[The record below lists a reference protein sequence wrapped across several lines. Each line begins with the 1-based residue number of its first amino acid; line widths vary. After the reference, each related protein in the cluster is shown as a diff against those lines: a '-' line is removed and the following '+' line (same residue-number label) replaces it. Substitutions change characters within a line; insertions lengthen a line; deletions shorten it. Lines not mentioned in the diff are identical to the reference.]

1 MMAVRSRLLAVGA
14 GSAAAFGLLF
24 LMQALIASGEQALTE
39 TVERRVVDFVRV
51 EREETLERRQS
62 KPQRPSKPEAAPPD
76 APQPSLNQS
85 ADVGGQAIG
94 GVGGGPVDVG
104 RLDFDLGTG
113 FGVGAGTADGDYMPL
128 VKVQPVY
135 PRRAQTRGI
144 EGWVIVELTVT
155 ETGGVTNPYV
165 VSSEPSGIFD
175 KAALE
180 AALKFKYKPRVV
192 NGKAIEVRGVRYR
205 MTFVL
210 EE

>member
-1 MMAVRSRLLAVGA
+1 VRSKLLALGA
-14 GSAAAFGLLF
+14 GLAAAFALLF
-24 LMQALIASGEQALTE
+24 LMQALIASGEQALTSGV
-39 TVERRVVDFVRV
+39 TKRVVDFVRV

-76 APQPSLNQS
+76 APQPSLNQT
-85 ADVGGQAIG
+85 ADVGTQALG
-94 GVGGGPVDVG
+94 ALGAGPVDVG
-104 RLDFDLGTG
+104 SLDFDLGTG

-128 VKVQPVY
+128 VKVQPSY

-155 ETGGVTNPYV
+155 ETGGVRDPHV
-165 VSSEPSGIFD
+165 VSAEPSGVFD
-175 KAALE
+175 KAAIE

-192 NGKAIEVRGVRYR
+192 NGKAIEVRGVRYK

-210 EE
+210 EK

>member
-1 MMAVRSRLLAVGA
+1 VKSKLLAVGA

-24 LMQALIASGEQALTE
+24 LMQALIASGEQALTKAVP
-39 TVERRVVDFVRV
+39 TRVVDFVRV
-51 EREETLERRQS
+51 QREETLERRQS

-76 APQPSLNQS
+76 APQPSLSQTG
-85 ADVGGQAIG
+85 DVGAQGIG
-94 GVGGGPVDVG
+94 GLGGGPVDVG
-104 RLDFDLGTG
+104 SLDFDLGTG

-128 VKVQPVY
+128 VKVQPSY

-155 ETGGVTNPYV
+155 ETGGVRDPYV
-165 VSSEPSGIFD
+165 VAAEPSGIFD
-175 KAALE
+175 KAAIA

-192 NGKAIEVRGVRYR
+192 NGKAIEVRGVRYK

-210 EE
+210 EK